1 MGLKTT
7 FANRKL
13 AKLRKV
19 EKEVQDVSHSI
30 SLGDSAQTESMK
42 NHFPK
47 EVATL
52 LNYSKQVEDMFQYIK
67 SNPECVY
74 LLKDMD
80 ILPPFIVFPWLE
92 PDSSEWENGGVGA
105 AYADMFKRMMNQK
118 SPNEIVEYC
127 AKFPYPDWWIDSMP
141 CHPVMYQEF
150 WEMELAETGYDEY
163 WRMALC
169 KKYRDKYC
177 RKLRLSECNGESLI
191 D

>member
-1 MGLKTT
+1 MGLKDA

-13 AKLRKV
+13 AKLRKM
-19 EKEVQDVSHSI
+19 EGDILKVSHSI
-30 SLGDSAQTESMK
+30 SLGDSAKTEAMK

-47 EVATL
+47 EVAAL
-52 LNYSKQVEDMFQYIK
+52 LNYSKQVEDMYQYIK

-80 ILPPFIVFPWLE
+80 VLPPFVVFPWLE
-92 PDSSEWENGGVGA
+92 PDSPEWENGIGS

-118 SPNEIVEYC
+118 SPDEIVTYC
-127 AKFPYPDWWIDSMP
+127 HKFPYPGWWIDGTP
-141 CHPVMYQEF
+141 CHPTMYQEF
-150 WEMELAETGYDEY
+150 WEIELAETGYDDH

-169 KKYRDKYC
+169 KKYKEKHCSKYHVMECEGDK
-177 RKLRLSECNGESLI
+177 LP

>member
-1 MGLKTT
+1 MGLKDA

-13 AKLRKV
+13 AKLRKM
-19 EKEVQDVSHSI
+19 EEETQKVSRSI
-30 SLGDSAQTESMK
+30 SLGDSAKTESMK

-47 EVATL
+47 EVGVL
-52 LNYSKQVEDMFQYIK
+52 LAYAKQVEDMFQYIK

-80 ILPPFIVFPWLE
+80 ILPPFTVFPWLE
-92 PDSSEWENGGVGA
+92 PSSDEWESGVGA

-118 SPNEIVEYC
+118 SPYEIVDYC
-127 AKFPYPDWWIDSMP
+127 KKFPYPTWWISSTP
-141 CHPVMYQEF
+141 CHPTLYQEF
-150 WEMELAETGYDEY
+150 WEIELAETGYDDH

-169 KKYRDKYC
+169 QKYHDKYC
-177 RKLRLSECNGESLI
+177 NRYRVMECNADKLI